1 MKVCILG
8 NSHVSAVKTAW
19 DQIEST
25 FQGQVSLTFFA
36 ARGDGPKNFAL
47 ESNDLVPQTEDLK
60 RQISFTSGGLEKVH
74 LDDFDVFV
82 VYALGFNVVKEANSF
97 YSQAVKNTVFED
109 RYFAT
114 PALHLIHL
122 IRQYTDKP
130 IFVGAHPF
138 RASDSDNVE
147 AVMAPELIRGIE
159 FLKKQFEQRYNAVFV
174 PQSSVTTTDGRFTQM
189 KYCNGSIKLEVGAHN
204 DGERHEM
211 TDLTHMN
218 AEYGKQWLKDFFAVA
233 EV

>member
-1 MKVCILG
+1 MEICILG
-8 NSHVSAVKTAW
+8 NSHVSAIKTAW
-19 DQIEST
+19 DQIAST
-25 FQGQVSLTFFA
+25 FQDEVELTFFA

-47 ESNDLVPQTEDLK
+47 EGSDLVPQTEDLK

-82 VYALGFNVVKEANSF
+82 VYALGFNVIKETNNF
-97 YSQAVKNTVFED
+97 YSEAVQNSVFED

-114 PALHLIHL
+114 PALHLVHSL
-122 IRQYTDKP
+122 RQYTDKP
-130 IFVGAHPF
+130 IYVGAHPF
-138 RASDSDNVE
+138 KASDSQNIE
-147 AVMAPELIRGIE
+147 AMMSPELIKGIE
-159 FLKKQFEQRYNAVFV
+159 FLKKQFRQRYNAVFI
-174 PQSSVTTTDGRFTQM
+174 PQNSVTTTDGRFTQM

-204 DGERHEM
+204 DGEHHEI

-218 AEYGKQWLKDFFAVA
+218 AAYGKQWLKDFFAVA